1 MENNKLISPDTGAPL
16 IETEKENMYYD
27 KYNKLYY
34 YKNSEGRLIKMT
46 SPMSGSPL
54 NDNEDGTY
62 TADGGKFFLD
72 ERGIIPLYIPDDTME
87 DAHVEGNFLVGNITG
102 RRFPIKEDGQIVMP
116 VDFIDIPK
124 DATSEEIK
132 KYFEDRKKRQLA
144 ETQEWIDETIK
155 NDEESDRLVLEEY
168 RDKVNKETAEEIER
182 INNEFLQNNKIDKRL
197 YDYLT
202 STKERVENGEEIS
215 QEDVD
220 RLTYIMFNGTMP
232 NDINIEKSKG
242 NTR

>member
-62 TADGGKFFLD
+62 TADGVKFILD
-72 ERGIIPLYIPDDTME
+72 ERGILPLYIPDDTRE
-87 DAHVEGNFLVGNITG
+87 DAHVEGDFLVGNTTG

-116 VDFIDIPK
+116 IDLIDIPK

-132 KYFEDRKKRQLA
+132 KYFEDRKRRQLA

-155 NDEESDRLVLEEY
+155 NEEERDRLVLEEH
-168 RDKVNKETAEEIER
+168 RER
-182 INNEFLQNNKIDKRL
+182 INSNKIDKEL
-197 YDYLT
+197 YNYLT
-202 STKERVENGEEIS
+202 STKEGIENGEDIS
-215 QEDVD
+215 QEDID
-220 RLTYIMFNGTMP
+220 RLSYIMLNGDMT
-232 NDINIEKSKG
+232 NDLDVEKPKSNI
-242 NTR
+242 R